1 MFLMV
6 CSRRREARELGK
18 SEKNES
24 RFAMDRFS
32 SMSGVI
38 LHDISMHLANPYA
51 SMPMV
56 GTCRRVFTTFT
67 TLRLKRH
74 ELALGELRNLN
85 SWLRKLEAEAVAS
98 GDPHGGQ
105 VDVREV
111 ALSLC
116 DIEDIMRGP
125 FIVM

>member
-38 LHDISMHLANPYA
+38 LHDISMHLASPYA
-51 SMPMV
+51 PMPMV
-56 GTCRRVFTTFT
+56 
-67 TLRLKRH
+67 
-74 ELALGELRNLN
+74 
-85 SWLRKLEAEAVAS
+85 
-98 GDPHGGQ
+98 
-105 VDVREV
+105 
-111 ALSLC
+111 
-116 DIEDIMRGP
+116 
-125 FIVM
+125 